1 MRSWDYFSI
10 TPPNPPFTN
19 PTQPSIHQPH
29 PSPHPSIPTLPP
41 YKDLEMQSEQEMEG
55 MKEQLSMLEDA
66 VASEKRKRQEVET
79 EVAHKNHVSGCG
91 HGRSS
96 GWGGLVDIGVE

>member
-1 MRSWDYFSI
+1 MWLVGRVLQCEVLGLFF
-10 TPPNPPFTN
+10 NH
-19 PTQPSIHQPH
+19 PTQPPIHQPYSTLH
-29 PSPHPSIPTLPP
+29 PPTLPP

-91 HGRSS
+91 HERSS
-96 GWGGLVDIGVE
+96 GWGGWVDIGVE